1 MTTQFV
7 DQRPSPAHRAGS
19 WEVGSAGSMLAALA
33 AAGATVVA
41 ILGLLGAVPG
51 IMLPVG
57 TIVLGAALL
66 FHATAVGMRYQRL
79 LHEAAA
85 HEAALTARPV
95 HFEVR
100 AGTSA
105 ESLAGAAGIALG
117 VLSLLGI
124 VPTLLCS
131 VALVVFGAGLLL
143 SGAENS
149 RMRSLG
155 IDHQG
160 VSEATGRLIDAAAS
174 FSLGSDALVALGA
187 IILGILALLGFAPQT
202 LVFVGM
208 LCMGSALLLSS
219 SALGGRAMGVHRSA

>member
-1 MTTQFV
+1 
-7 DQRPSPAHRAGS
+7 
-19 WEVGSAGSMLAALA
+19 MLAALA

-66 FHATAVGMRYQRL
+66 FHAAAVGMRYQRL

-117 VLSLLGI
+117 VLSLLGV

-187 IILGILALLGFAPQT
+187 ITLGILALLGFAPQT
-202 LVFVGM
+202 LVFVGT
-208 LCMGSALLLSS
+208 LCMGFVLLLSS
-219 SALGGRAMGVHRSA
+219 SSLGARAMGVHRPA

>member
-1 MTTQFV
+1 
-7 DQRPSPAHRAGS
+7 
-19 WEVGSAGSMLAALA
+19 MLAALT
-33 AAGATVVA
+33 AAGAAVVA
-41 ILGLLGAVPG
+41 ILGLLGVVSG

-66 FHATAVGMRYQRL
+66 FHAAAVGMRYQRL
-79 LHEAAA
+79 MREAAA

-105 ESLAGAAGIALG
+105 ESLAGVAGIALG
-117 VLSLLGI
+117 VLSLLG
-124 VPTLLCS
+124 VAPTLLCS

-174 FSLGSDALVALGA
+174 FSIGSDALVALGA
-187 IILGILALLGFAPQT
+187 ITLGILALLGFAPQT
-202 LVFVGM
+202 LVFVGT

-219 SALGGRAMGVHRSA
+219 SALGARAMGVLHRPA

>member
-1 MTTQFV
+1 
-7 DQRPSPAHRAGS
+7 
-19 WEVGSAGSMLAALA
+19 MLAALA
-33 AAGATVVA
+33 AAGASVLA
-41 ILGLLGAVPG
+41 ILGLFGAVSG

-105 ESLAGAAGIALG
+105 ESLAGAAGITLG

-124 VPTLLCS
+124 APVLLCAA
-131 VALVVFGAGLLL
+131 ALVVFGVGLLL

-160 VSEATGRLIDAAAS
+160 VSEATGRLVDAAAS
-174 FSLGSDALVALGA
+174 FSIGSDALVALGA
-187 IILGILALLGFAPQT
+187 ITLGILALLGFVPPT
-202 LVFVGM
+202 LVFVGI
-208 LCMGSALLLSS
+208 LSMGSALLLSS
-219 SALGGRAMGVHRSA
+219 SALGKRAMSVLRHPA